1 MSSFLKATFFP
12 VLASYIAGLL
22 FPPDPASA
30 LAAGALIFIAA
41 FYCVKKGIAGVGLFL
56 AVFSFFVHGQ
66 IIQTR
71 PAYPLDLSHVYY
83 QVARPQKMELVG
95 VVDSLP
101 SKLERKTRI
110 IVKGERL
117 YFEKEWRVV
126 SGDIRIDLY
135 GEAPDLRYG
144 DRVRFSK
151 VKLSRPRN
159 FRNPGAF
166 DYAGYL
172 RKLGIHAIGWCGE
185 KDSVEILVR
194 DQGWRFWEVVYK
206 VKDQMERYAGETM
219 SPRNASM
226 FNAMVFGEKGDLSSE
241 DNELFIKTGIAHLT
255 AVSGLNIG
263 LVAFTS
269 YFILNW
275 AGIRFMIRFFP
286 RAALAGW
293 SSRLAALAAIIP
305 VLFYALIVGE
315 MVSSIR
321 AAIMGV
327 LFLLSIAIR
336 RGHFHYYT
344 LATSALVI
352 LLWKPGSLFDAAF
365 QLSFAAVF
373 FIIFLFSN
381 WLKLSEDAYSPLTS
395 TAFEEFMVRH
405 KYLSGYF
412 FTSLFAAIGVL
423 PLTAFH
429 FNRLNPLGLFINLL
443 AVPISN
449 VIVTLGLFLA
459 FLSLFLH
466 QAASWLA
473 FVPEFCTAL
482 LVRIAEGFAVLPLG
496 SVRIS
501 TPSPGF
507 IIVYYWIVIAATI
520 FKNNF
525 KKALLISLPALLLL
539 PFFPG
544 AEPRHGKEEL
554 AVAFL
559 DVGQGDS
566 ALVRF
571 PNGKTMLIDGG
582 RLFGDMD
589 LGKWV
594 VGPFLWDMGVEKV
607 DYLVATHPDSDHI
620 GGLLYILNEFETGT
634 VYENGDSLKNKGME
648 VIREAANAR
657 EIPVKALK
665 SGDLLRIDGAIVE
678 VLNPGEISA
687 GLQGK
692 GEEKE
697 NNRSLVLR
705 VGCGEVSFLFTGDI
719 EYGAEAAMMNS
730 GKDLHSTIIKVPH
743 HGSVTSSSMD
753 FIKAVQPEVAVMS
766 VGADN
771 MFGHPETRVW
781 GRYKKSGAIVLST
794 AHCGAIEVFTNCKTY
809 RVKTSADCADI
820 GKAK

>member
-1 MSSFLKATFFP
+1 MSSFLKAPFFP
-12 VLASYIAGLL
+12 VLACYIAGLL

-30 LAAGALIFIAA
+30 LAAGSLIFMAA
-41 FYCVKKGIAGVGLFL
+41 FYCVKKGIAGAGVFL
-56 AVFSFFVHGQ
+56 AAFSFFIHGQ
-66 IIQTR
+66 IIQAG
-71 PAYPLDLSHVYY
+71 PAYPPDPSHVYH
-83 QVARPQKMELVG
+83 QVARPRKLELVG

-101 SKLERKTRI
+101 AKLERKTRI
-110 IVKGERL
+110 IVKGEKL
-117 YFEKEWRVV
+117 YSEKKWLAV

-185 KDSVEILVR
+185 KDSVEVLAR
-194 DQGWRFWEVVYK
+194 DQGWKFWEVVYN
-206 VKDQMERYAGETM
+206 VKDRMERYAGETM
-219 SPRNASM
+219 KPRNASL
-226 FNAMVFGEKGDLSSE
+226 FNAMVFGEKGDLSNE
-241 DNELFIKTGIAHLT
+241 DSELFIKTGIAHLT

-263 LVAFTS
+263 FVAFTS
-269 YFILNW
+269 YFVLNW
-275 AGIRFMIRFFP
+275 AGIRFLIRFFP
-286 RAALAGW
+286 KAALAGW
-293 SSRLAALAAIIP
+293 SGRLAALASIVP

-327 LFLLSIAIR
+327 LFLLAIAIR
-336 RGHFHYYT
+336 SGHFHYYT
-344 LATSALVI
+344 LATSALAI

-381 WLKLSEDAYSPLTS
+381 CLKLTEGAYSPLTS
-395 TAFEEFMVRH
+395 TAFEEFMLKH

-412 FTSLFAAIGVL
+412 FTGLFAAIGAL

-443 AVPISN
+443 AVPISD
-449 VIVTLGLFLA
+449 VIVTLGLFLS
-459 FLSLFLH
+459 FLSLFLR
-466 QAASWLA
+466 QAASLLA

-482 LVRIAEGFAVLPLG
+482 LVRIAEGFAVLPLA
-496 SVRIS
+496 SVRVS
-501 TPSPGF
+501 TPSPGL
-507 IIVYYWIVIAATI
+507 IIAYYWIVIAAAI
-520 FKNNF
+520 FKKNI
-525 KKALLISLPALLLL
+525 KKALLVSLPALLLL
-539 PFFPG
+539 LFFPG
-544 AEPRHGKEEL
+544 PEPRLGKEEL
-554 AVAFL
+554 AVTFL

-571 PNGKTMLIDGG
+571 PKGKTMLIDGG

-594 VGPFLWDMGVEKV
+594 VAPFLWDMGLRKV
-607 DYLVATHPDSDHI
+607 DYLVASHPDSDHI
-620 GGLLYILNEFETGT
+620 GGLLYILDEFETGILH
-634 VYENGDSLKNKGME
+634 ENGDSSKNKYME
-648 VIREAANAR
+648 GLREAAKAR
-657 EIPVKALK
+657 EIPVRALK
-665 SGDLLRIDGAIVE
+665 SGDLLRIGDAVVE

-687 GLQGK
+687 GPQGK
-692 GEEKE
+692 DEEKE

-730 GKDLHSTIIKVPH
+730 GKTLRSTIIKVPH
-743 HGSVTSSSMD
+743 HGSATSSSMD

-771 MFGHPETRVW
+771 IFGHPETKVW
-781 GRYKKSGAIVLST
+781 GRYKKSGATVLST
-794 AHCGAIEVFTNCKTY
+794 AHCGAIEVFTDCKTY
-809 RVKTSADCADI
+809 RVKTSVDCAGI
-820 GKAK
+820 GKAG

>member
-1 MSSFLKATFFP
+1 MSSFLKAPSFP

-41 FYCVKKGIAGVGLFL
+41 FYCVKRKIAGWGIFL
-56 AVFSFFVHGQ
+56 AAFSFFVHGQ
-66 IIQTR
+66 IIQTS
-71 PAYPLDLSHVYY
+71 PAYPPDLSHVYY
-83 QVARPQKMELVG
+83 QAARPQKLELVG

-101 SKLERKTRI
+101 AKLERKTRI

-117 YFEKEWRVV
+117 YSGKEWLAV

-172 RKLGIHAIGWCGE
+172 QKLGIHVIGWCGE
-185 KDSVEILVR
+185 KDSVEVLAR
-194 DQGWRFWEVVYK
+194 NQGWKFWKAVYN
-206 VKDQMERYAGETM
+206 VKDRMESYAGETM
-219 SPRNASM
+219 SPRNASL

-263 LVAFTS
+263 FVAFTS
-269 YFILNW
+269 YFVLNW
-275 AGIRFMIRFFP
+275 TGIRFLIRFFP

-293 SSRLAALAAIIP
+293 SGRLAALASIVP

-321 AAIMGV
+321 AAIMGA

-344 LATSALVI
+344 LATSALAI

-381 WLKLSEDAYSPLTS
+381 WLKLPEDAYSPLTS
-395 TAFEEFMVRH
+395 TAFEEFMLKH

-412 FTSLFAAIGVL
+412 FTSLFAAIGAL

-429 FNRLNPLGLFINLL
+429 FNRVNPLGLFINLL

-449 VIVTLGLFLA
+449 VIVTLGLFLT
-459 FLSLFLH
+459 FLSLFLY

-473 FVPEFCTAL
+473 FVPEFCAAL
-482 LVRIAEGFAVLPLG
+482 LVRIAEGFAVLPLA
-496 SVRIS
+496 SVRVS
-501 TPSPGF
+501 TPSPGL
-507 IIVYYWIVIAATI
+507 IIAYYWMVIAATI
-520 FKNNF
+520 FKKNI
-525 KKALLISLPALLLL
+525 KKALLVSLPALLLL

-544 AEPRHGKEEL
+544 AESRHDRGGL
-554 AVAFL
+554 AVTFL

-594 VGPFLWDMGVEKV
+594 VGPFIWDVGVGKV
-607 DYLVATHPDSDHI
+607 DYLVASHPDSDHI
-620 GGLLYILNEFETGT
+620 GGLLYILDEFETGIL
-634 VYENGDSLKNKGME
+634 YENGDSSKNKYME
-648 VIREAANAR
+648 GLREAAKSR
-657 EIPVKALK
+657 EIPVRALK
-665 SGDLLRIDGAIVE
+665 SGDLLQIDGAVVE

-687 GLQGK
+687 GPQGK
-692 GEEKE
+692 KEEKE

-719 EYGAEAAMMNS
+719 EYGAEAAMINS
-730 GKDLHSTIIKVPH
+730 GKGLHSTIIKVPH
-743 HGSVTSSSMD
+743 HGSATSSSMD

-771 MFGHPETRVW
+771 MFGHPETKVW
-781 GRYKKSGAIVLST
+781 GRYKKSGAMVLST
-794 AHCGAIEVFTNCKTY
+794 AHCGAIEIFTDCKTY
-809 RVKTSADCADI
+809 RVKTSVDCADI
-820 GKAK
+820 GKAE